1 MAEKAF
7 PSNSAGVQN
16 LNGAYTKGQ
25 MYSAALPAF
34 RPTPPK
40 ERRNRCCLCFVGLIA
55 FILAI
60 LLFAGITG
68 FVLWVIYRPHQP
80 NFTVTSVQIPKFN
93 VTKDSY
99 LRYQFVLQ
107 MDARNPNKKVTFYY
121 DTFSVKVSTDN
132 LDLADGSVPGF
143 YHGTKNTTVLKADLK
158 SENLAL
164 DASDAK
170 KLKSAQSKGKITL
183 DVDLQTRV
191 RVKMGK
197 WNSHKVRANINC
209 NGVSAVISGTKKSS
223 ASAISDSKCNIKL
236 KFKVFK
242 WYL

>member
-1 MAEKAF
+1 MAERAY
-7 PSNSAGVQN
+7 PPNRPGVQN

-25 MYSAALPAF
+25 MYSAALPSF

-40 ERRNRCCLCFVGLIA
+40 KRSNRCCLCILCLIS
-55 FILAI
+55 FLLALI
-60 LLFAGITG
+60 LLAGIAG
-68 FVLWVIYRPHQP
+68 FVLWIIYKPREPH
-80 NFTVTSVQIPKFN
+80 FTVASVQIPKFN
-93 VTKDSY
+93 VTGGSHLSY
-99 LRYQFVLQ
+99 EFILQ
-107 MDARNPNKKVTFYY
+107 MVAGNPNKKVNFYY
-121 DTFSVKVSTDN
+121 DAFSVKVSSDN

-143 YHGTKNTTVLKADLK
+143 FHGTRNITVVKADLK
-158 SENLAL
+158 SQNLAL
-164 DASDAK
+164 GASDAK

-197 WNSHKVRANINC
+197 WKSHKVRVNVKC
-209 NGVSAVISGTKKSS
+209 NGVSAMISGNKKAS
-223 ASAISDSKCNIKL
+223 ASANSGFKCKIKL

>member
-1 MAEKAF
+1 MAERVY
-7 PSNSAGVQN
+7 PSNRPGVQN

-25 MYSAALPAF
+25 MYGAALPTS

-40 ERRNRCCLCFVGLIA
+40 KRRNRCCLCFLCLVGFL
-55 FILAI
+55 LALI
-60 LLFAGITG
+60 LLAGIAAL
-68 FVLWVIYRPHQP
+68 VLWIIYRPHQP
-80 NFTVTSVQIPKFN
+80 SFSVSTVQIPTFN
-93 VTKDSY
+93 VTKDSHLSY
-99 LRYQFVLQ
+99 EFVLQ

-121 DTFSVKVSTDN
+121 DAFSVKVSSGD

-143 YHGTKNTTVLKADLK
+143 FHGTKNTTAVKVDLK
-158 SENLAL
+158 SKNLAL
-164 DASDAK
+164 GASDAK

-197 WNSHKVRANINC
+197 WKSHKVRVDVKC
-209 NGVSAVISGTKKSS
+209 NGVSAVISSTKK
-223 ASAISDSKCNIKL
+223 ASAAANSDAKCKIKI

>member
-7 PSNSAGVQN
+7 PSNRPGVQN

-60 LLFAGITG
+60 LLLAGITG

-107 MDARNPNKKVTFYY
+107 MDAGNPNKKVTFYY

-143 YHGTKNTTVLKADLK
+143 FHGTKNSTVLKADLK

-164 DASDAK
+164 GASDAK

-197 WNSHKVRANINC
+197 WNSHKVRADINC
-209 NGVSAVISGTKKSS
+209 NGVSAVISGTKKTS
-223 ASAISDSKCNIKL
+223 ASANSDSKCNIKL